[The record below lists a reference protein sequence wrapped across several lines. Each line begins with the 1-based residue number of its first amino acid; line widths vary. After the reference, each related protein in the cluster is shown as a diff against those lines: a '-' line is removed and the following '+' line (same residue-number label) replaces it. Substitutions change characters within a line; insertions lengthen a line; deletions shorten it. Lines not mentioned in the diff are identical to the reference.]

1 MSVSEDKL
9 QHRAFDGLRTALG
22 VGGLVAIVLGAL
34 ILFFPVK
41 SGAVAMQIVAAV
53 MAAYAL
59 VAGVVYIGSAIFGRS
74 IGGWARV
81 GHVVL
86 GLLYIAGGVIMMVN
100 LGATAAVLSL
110 FLSFTIGFLWLL
122 EGVTAFTT
130 LGQSQNKTWTVIFAI
145 VSILAGLALVLSPLM
160 GVVTLWLLLGI
171 SMVAM
176 GIVQVVRAFQLK
188 PAESAPAASD
198 APAPQHA

>member
-1 MSVSEDKL
+1 MTATAEKS

-22 VGGLVAIVLGAL
+22 VGGLIAIVLGAL

-59 VAGVVYIGSAIFGRS
+59 VAGVVYIGSSIFGSALSGWGR
-74 IGGWARV
+74 IG
-81 GHVVL
+81 HIVL
-86 GLLYIAGGVIMMVN
+86 GLLYVAGGIIMMVN
-100 LGATAAVLSL
+100 LGSTAAVLAV
-110 FLSFTIGFLWLL
+110 FLTFTVGFLWLL

-130 LGQSQNKTWTVIFAI
+130 LGQSKNKTWTVIYAI
-145 VSILAGLALVLSPLM
+145 ISIIAGFTLVLSPLI

-171 SMVAM
+171 SMVVM
-176 GIVQVVRAFQLK
+176 GLVQVVRAFQMK
-188 PAESAPAASD
+188 PADAA
-198 APAPQHA
+198 

>member
-1 MSVSEDKL
+1 MSASEQKL

-22 VGGLVAIVLGAL
+22 VGGLVAVVLGAL

-74 IGGWARV
+74 LGGWGRI

-86 GLLYIAGGVIMMVN
+86 GLLYVAGGIIMMVN
-100 LGATAAVLSL
+100 LGSTAAILAL

-122 EGVTAFTT
+122 EGVTALTT
-130 LGQSQNKTWTVIFAI
+130 LGQSQNKTWTVIYAI
-145 VSILAGLALVLSPLM
+145 ISVIAGLTLVLSPLM

-171 SMVAM
+171 SMVVM
-176 GIVQVVRAFQLK
+176 GLVQVIRAFQLK
-188 PAESAPAASD
+188 PAEAGSSVLGA
-198 APAPQHA
+198 

>member
-1 MSVSEDKL
+1 MSVTEDKL

-22 VGGLVAIVLGAL
+22 VGGLIAVVLGAL

-59 VAGVVYIGSAIFGRS
+59 VAGVVYIGSSIFGRS
-74 IGGWARV
+74 LSGWGRV
-81 GHVVL
+81 GHIVL
-86 GLLYIAGGVIMMVN
+86 GLLYIAGGIIMMVN
-100 LGATAAVLSL
+100 LGATAAVLAL

-130 LGQSQNKTWTVIFAI
+130 LGQSQNKTWTVIYAI
-145 VSILAGLALVLSPLM
+145 ISIIAGFALVLSPLM

-171 SMVAM
+171 SMVVM
-176 GIVQVVRAFQLK
+176 GLVQVIRAFKLK
-188 PAESAPAASD
+188 PVD
-198 APAPQHA
+198 AI

>member
-1 MSVSEDKL
+1 MSIAEEKM

-22 VGGLVAIVLGAL
+22 VGGLIAVVLGAL

-59 VAGVVYIGSAIFGRS
+59 VAGVVYIGSAIFGRT

-86 GLLYIAGGVIMMVN
+86 GLLYIAGGIIMMLN
-100 LGATAAVLSL
+100 LGSTAAVLAL

-122 EGVTAFTT
+122 EGITALTT
-130 LGQSQNKTWTVIFAI
+130 LKQSQNKTWTVIYAI
-145 VSILAGLALVLSPLM
+145 VSIIAGLVLVMSPLM

-171 SMVAM
+171 SMVVM
-176 GIVQVVRAFQLK
+176 GLVQVIRAFKLK
-188 PAESAPAASD
+188 PNAAV
-198 APAPQHA
+198 